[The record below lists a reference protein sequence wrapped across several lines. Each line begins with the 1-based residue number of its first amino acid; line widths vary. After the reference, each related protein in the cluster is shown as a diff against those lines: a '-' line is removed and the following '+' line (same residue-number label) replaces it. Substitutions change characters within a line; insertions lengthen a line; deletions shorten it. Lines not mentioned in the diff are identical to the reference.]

1 MSDRLLHH
9 ALLRPAI
16 IQILRAQGF
25 AGAKPSVV
33 DTLTDIAAKYIMLL
47 ATRALSHAH
56 TSHDVPEL
64 DVTDVR
70 MAMVDC
76 GILQP
81 STTASQEVWR
91 ELLRKPLDELPDR
104 EILQR
109 AITSSR
115 DEEDTEDV
123 AAFVK
128 WFGSNAY
135 REIVRVAGLSHEED
149 LNVLGELEKKKP
161 QNYLA
166 LLKKKQSKAGG
177 EGSRFTGT
185 VLGRDAEMKPV
196 KIDGST
202 GMPESIEEWQERVKQ
217 RSKKLAGT
225 RHGNDEI
232 VKSVEMEDVG

>member
-1 MSDRLLHH
+1 
-9 ALLRPAI
+9 
-16 IQILRAQGF
+16 
-25 AGAKPSVV
+25 
-33 DTLTDIAAKYIMLL
+33 
-47 ATRALSHAH
+47 
-56 TSHDVPEL
+56 
-64 DVTDVR
+64 
-70 MAMVDC
+70 
-76 GILQP
+76 
-81 STTASQEVWR
+81 
-91 ELLRKPLDELPDR
+91 
-104 EILQR
+104 
-109 AITSSR
+109 
-115 DEEDTEDV
+115 
-123 AAFVK
+123 
-128 WFGSNAY
+128 
-135 REIVRVAGLSHEED
+135 
-149 LNVLGELEKKKP
+149 VLGELEKKKP